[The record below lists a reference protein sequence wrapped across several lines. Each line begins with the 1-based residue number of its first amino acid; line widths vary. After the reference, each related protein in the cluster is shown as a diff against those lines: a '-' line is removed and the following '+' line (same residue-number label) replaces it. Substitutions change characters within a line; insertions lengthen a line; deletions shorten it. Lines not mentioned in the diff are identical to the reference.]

1 MKRSITLLLILI
13 TCLPWGFRA
22 QEEEGVESVNSF
34 YRSMAIEDALMEQS
48 LNFALEEDEM
58 DYWKDQRNFEKTLKQ
73 ENYTAYKT
81 YIFFKRNS
89 YLEHKKS
96 CDIASEHGSGYN
108 KQALFYTTQGK
119 IVVSSVNRSTEKFH
133 LSKETLASKHRY

>member
-1 MKRSITLLLILI
+1 
-13 TCLPWGFRA
+13 
-22 QEEEGVESVNSF
+22 
-34 YRSMAIEDALMEQS
+34 MAIEDALMEQS

-89 YLEHKKS
+89 YLEHKQS
-96 CDIASEHGSGYN
+96 CDIASEHGKGYN
-108 KQALFYTTQGK
+108 KQASFYTIQGK
-119 IVVSSVNRSTEKFH
+119 MSIANVMINNLPLQNT
-133 LSKETLASKHRY
+133 TLASQRH

>member
-13 TCLPWGFRA
+13 TCLPWGLRA
-22 QEEEGVESVNSF
+22 QDEIGGESVASF
-34 YRSMAIEDALMEQS
+34 YRSMANEDALTEQS

-81 YIFFKRNS
+81 YIFFKRQS
-89 YLEHKKS
+89 YLEHEQN
-96 CDIASEHGSGYN
+96 CNIASEHGKGYN
-108 KQALFYTTQGK
+108 KQASFYIIQGEK
-119 IVVSSVNRSTEKFH
+119 ALVLESEIAKNGLLSNQIV
-133 LSKETLASKHRY
+133 ASQKHK

>member
-22 QEEEGVESVNSF
+22 QEEKGEESVASF
-34 YRSMAIEDALMEQS
+34 YRNMAIEDAHLEQS
-48 LNFALEEDEM
+48 LNFTLEEDEM

-89 YLEHKKS
+89 YLEHKQS
-96 CDIASEHGSGYN
+96 CDIASKHGKGYN
-108 KQALFYTTQGK
+108 KQASFYTIQGK
-119 IVVSSVNRSTEKFH
+119 MSIANVMINNLPLTNT
-133 LSKETLASKHRY
+133 TLASQRH